1 MFLEENEKV
10 PLHVPIMGYIEVI
23 WHQWPIINTR
33 NGVSSHD
40 SIIIIML
47 LRIID
52 MEEILMSQ
60 CNHTAEV
67 KQ

>member
-23 WHQWPIINTR
+23 WHQWPIIITR

-47 LRIID
+47 ED
-52 MEEILMSQ
+52 Y
-60 CNHTAEV
+60 
-67 KQ
+67 